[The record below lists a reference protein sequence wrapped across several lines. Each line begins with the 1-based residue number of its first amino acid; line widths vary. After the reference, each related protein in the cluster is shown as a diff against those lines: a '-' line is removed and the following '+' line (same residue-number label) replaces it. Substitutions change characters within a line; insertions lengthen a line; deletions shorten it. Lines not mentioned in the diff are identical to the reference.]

1 MIFKKEKEV
10 FNQNT
15 RNIFLKEECYMARSF
30 RRATHTKARFTY
42 KLFVYGLV
50 LIMLILVIKA
60 SKKCSKIK
68 S

>member
-1 MIFKKEKEV
+1 
-10 FNQNT
+10 
-15 RNIFLKEECYMARSF
+15 MARSF